1 VGVIQDAKF
10 AVTNRSIA
18 DCCGAGI
25 VVVLFTFL
33 RNAAGSRGSG
43 RFINKAN
50 QLVRARPHC
59 DRLRLKQAGFTLIE
73 LLIVIAI
80 ILFLAALLLPSLKS
94 ARESGK
100 RTVCASNERQL
111 GMAMY
116 MYTDDF
122 NGVVSYSYSYP
133 QGADGVGP
141 ITRFPWSFWGWYN
154 PNPPANH
161 ALWVYCGYA
170 PGSIMYCPSQTLTDY
185 RWPGIIT
192 ALKKWKRGLPTTSWS
207 NYSFNGG
214 LTRDLWSYKAGK
226 PWAIAS
232 SAYSYSL
239 DPPWKLEQMSPNWPI
254 LADLR
259 AAGRWGYGLPT
270 FYSANHYAAGYNV
283 LYADGSVRWYTLANR
298 PDLSDIPSSPSY
310 GLGFTTET
318 PFETTWTNFMAK

>member
-1 VGVIQDAKF
+1 MFFLTLLGNAVGGLGRGCFSHTVNQPARG
-10 AVTNRSIA
+10 RS
-18 DCCGAGI
+18 
-25 VVVLFTFL
+25 
-33 RNAAGSRGSG
+33 R
-43 RFINKAN
+43 
-50 QLVRARPHC
+50 C
-59 DRLRLKQAGFTLIE
+59 DQLRLKLAGFTLIE
-73 LLIVIAI
+73 LLIVVSI
-80 ILFLAALLLPSLKS
+80 ILLLAALLLPSLKS

-100 RTVCASNERQL
+100 RAVCASNERQL

-116 MYTDDF
+116 MYSDDF
-122 NGVVSYSYSYP
+122 NGVVSYSYP
-133 QGADGVGP
+133 QGADAVGP
-141 ITRFPWSFWGWYN
+141 ITRFPWAFYGWYN

-185 RWPGIIT
+185 RWPGIFT
-192 ALKKWKRGLPTTSWS
+192 ALKKWKRGLPGTSWS

-214 LTRDLWSYKAGK
+214 LTRDLWSYKAGR

-239 DPPWKLEQMSPNWPI
+239 DPPWKLERMSPNWPI

-270 FYSANHYAAGYNV
+270 FYSANHYSAGYNV
-283 LYADGSVRWYTLANR
+283 LYADSSVRWYPLANR